1 MSRDSI
7 VNHLND
13 QDYVIFSTQPQG
25 SLNWFDEDIAIIS
38 SWFKRRGVF
47 APGHEPD
54 VAPEAKGSRSAL
66 RSIPPTAFGP
76 SR

>member
-38 SWFKRRGVF
+38 SWFKSPGRR
-47 APGHEPD
+47 AARD
-54 VAPEAKGSRSAL
+54 S
-66 RSIPPTAFGP
+66 
-76 SR
+76 